1 MRTHL
6 WLSQFGSLSPA
17 KLIFVCL
24 TTESSVRFYIRNL
37 KGTRSGYRDSLWNIL
52 RHYSIPSQL
61 VLLIKSFYNNSR
73 CLVGHNNIF
82 TMLKPG
88 SDQDVWRLHY
98 CSSWS
103 SIDWVM
109 RKTTENSQRGFRSCL
124 VSTLEDLNFTGDLV
138 LLSHIHLHNQEKT
151 NRLQA
156 DGQQVGL
163 RISTKKTETM
173 TLMWKCLLM
182 VRSGNKNYTR

>member
-1 MRTHL
+1 MRTHFFHMAFSI
-6 WLSQFGSLSPA
+6 WIFVTCQTQTGNQYLS
-17 KLIFVCL
+17 IFVCL

-61 VLLIKSFYNNSR
+61 VHLIKSFYHNIR

-103 SIDWVM
+103 SIGSCE
-109 RKTTENSQRGFRSCL
+109 RQQKTLKEGSARAFSQLYRIWTSRVTLCCCL
-124 VSTLEDLNFTGDLV
+124 TYTFITKKRPTGCKQTD
-138 LLSHIHLHNQEKT
+138 
-151 NRLQA
+151 NRLA
-156 DGQQVGL
+156 YV
-163 RISTKKTETM
+163 
-173 TLMWKCLLM
+173 
-182 VRSGNKNYTR
+182 